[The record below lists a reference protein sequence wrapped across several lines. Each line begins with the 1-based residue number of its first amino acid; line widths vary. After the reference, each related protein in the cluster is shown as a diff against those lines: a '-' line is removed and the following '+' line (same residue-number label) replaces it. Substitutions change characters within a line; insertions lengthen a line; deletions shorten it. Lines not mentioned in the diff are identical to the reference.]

1 MLTPIRKIL
10 IFSSTLTR
18 INAEGEYFMDTVLSW
33 AEAKL
38 EFYEKEYSCVTDDYL
53 IGHTEGWMDAMIS
66 LIEACNGGQFDK
78 GE

>member
-1 MLTPIRKIL
+1 
-10 IFSSTLTR
+10 
-18 INAEGEYFMDTVLSW
+18 MDTVLSW